1 MRKRG
6 VEPTP
11 KKVNPPNKKYDF
23 MTWVDPT
30 LEDLQ
35 LRLEFQSGGF
45 QKWGNPKMLGLFPGK
60 SHLKM
65 DDVSGVALFQETTI

>member
-1 MRKRG
+1 MNR
-6 VEPTP
+6 
-11 KKVNPPNKKYDF
+11 PNKKYDF

-65 DDVSGVALFQETTI
+65 DDVSRGSPISGNHNLIYSTS